1 MSLTSVIQIDQRKS
15 EHESKLLRLAGLA
28 HLVPRK
34 KLQFFEIIFSVTD
47 NYQRKLNILRINK

>member
-28 HLVPRK
+28 HLVPGK
-34 KLQFFEIIFSVTD
+34 NYISLKLSF
-47 NYQRKLNILRINK
+47 L